1 MITAKEAV
9 KKSVEYLFEVVGEIE
24 KPSNVALEGIRRTNN
39 NEWEVK
45 LSYERGGD
53 DQPSSLEVLL
63 GKSTRKYTEIH
74 LDDKGNGISLETAKV
89 VS

>member
-9 KKSVEYLFEVVGEIE
+9 KKSIEYLFEVVGEIE

-45 LSYERGGD
+45 LS
-53 DQPSSLEVLL
+53 
-63 GKSTRKYTEIH
+63 
-74 LDDKGNGISLETAKV
+74 
-89 VS
+89 